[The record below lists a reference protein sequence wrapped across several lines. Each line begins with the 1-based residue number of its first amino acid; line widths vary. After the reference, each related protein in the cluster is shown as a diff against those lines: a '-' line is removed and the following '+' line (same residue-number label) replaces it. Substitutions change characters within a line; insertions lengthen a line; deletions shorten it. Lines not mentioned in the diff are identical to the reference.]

1 MTDDIRNEHHCR
13 SPTSPLAFILMSC
26 VFPRLCSHLQTL
38 LQSWAAVLLQENT
51 AALALSLW
59 LQSEVCLG
67 RVCLVIQEGLLLL
80 LRR

>member
-1 MTDDIRNEHHCR
+1 MTDDIRNEHHCC

-51 AALALSLW
+51 AALAPSLR

-80 LRR
+80 LCR